1 MKVTYNQLKRMV
13 TEQLESSEEYK
24 AIKSKRE
31 RQSRSNKARRSII
44 GNDLCALA
52 NGVTEAVLP
61 IVLNSFD
68 GEVLKEGIDL
78 KALVQKLRKEIYQK
92 ILATISDIEGAKKG
106 RYARNA
112 DER

>member
-1 MKVTYNQLKRMV
+1 MAVDKLNMMFNFNTKLRSRSVKVTVVAPEM
-13 TEQLESSEEYK
+13 
-24 AIKSKRE
+24 
-31 RQSRSNKARRSII
+31 
-44 GNDLCALA
+44 
-52 NGVTEAVLP
+52 